1 MPPPPVVTGLSP
13 IEGPPG
19 TRIIIRGENFGTKS
33 SDLIGLKICG
43 CDCLLSAEWK
53 SPNKIIARS
62 GPGKGKG
69 DVIITTRFNGIGT
82 CNVSFKGY
90 HETIG
95 PMKESA
101 VWVEEAP
108 LFVWGRHS
116 LSPGSY
122 QQEDPLGLSVEG
134 NDKKFPEDDLLELF
148 PNATGDIASENFSAC
163 WFLLENHHCTSFND
177 LQAGLLHLRRKVEG
191 QKEGQLSFLKANV
204 GSVMDQADTIA
215 TLMDKCEK
223 DAGIYGSE
231 STRKLEKS
239 IKESEREARKLFDDV
254 LTRRDRAEKTR
265 NALNVLARFRFL
277 FCLPCVIDRNI
288 RKGEYDIVINDYT
301 RVKNL
306 FNKSEVPVFKTALS
320 EIEKRVVGLQKMLHD
335 KLQKMPIPIEEQ
347 KRLIRYLVNLDAPYE
362 PAWDA
367 IRSYSNYINLRFKQ
381 CYEEHKAGENAVAEE
396 LCKMKNSQS
405 ASKYSKFNSTYDSL
419 NTVPEN
425 VLFVEDLCQLLSELF
440 PDLWKLG
447 QSYFTGELHANVE
460 VGHQAN
466 FKNIVMTIIE
476 LFCKTLRS
484 AVIPH
489 TLDKTADKALVGA
502 WTIPDIDIIAL
513 WLPVCLRYVRATYKI
528 LIKLDLPSEALD
540 LISTFILDFKL
551 YCMSVLLKQTT
562 EQVRQL
568 SNQENWKIEF
578 AGNRS
583 GITELPIEFEELVQT
598 VIRLIKESV
607 LTTEQREISL
617 LDNSSAQK
625 ELDKQVET
633 LLSSFY
639 GVLKGL
645 AFQDDDSGY
654 NDDHSPVVSQLI
666 GTPITA
672 YRNHDTSN
680 HVPVWECRLLTTL
693 SNCQYTNGTVLL
705 HISESFTMNGYSL
718 SKLAIENVRTKFISL
733 EKALLDAYLEHKS
746 DPLVGTIE
754 PSMYLGR
761 FDWDTN
767 NIPSD
772 IRPYA
777 KECINNLIH
786 VHSEVYTVS
795 PSLVDS
801 VLPQVVQTIAEELF
815 RLMSCVKKFSLPG
828 VQQARADI
836 CALQEI
842 LLPYS
847 TPKAKTFFN
856 DALEIIPPLEKS
868 SSTIIQDILKQVRVR
883 MRLQI
888 LCLSTPTING
898 PVKT

>member
-1 MPPPPVVTGLSP
+1 MAPPPVVTGLSP

-19 TRIIIRGENFGTKS
+19 TRITIRGENFGTKP
-33 SDLIGLKICG
+33 SDLIGLTICG

-53 SPNKIIARS
+53 SSNKIIARS

-69 DVIITTRFNGIGT
+69 DVIVTTRLSGVGT
-82 CNVSFKGY
+82 CNVNFKGY

-148 PNATGDIASENFSAC
+148 PNASGDIASENFSAC

-204 GSVMDQADTIA
+204 GSVMDQVDTIA
-215 TLMDKCEK
+215 ALMEKFEK
-223 DAGIYGSE
+223 DGSAYGSE
-231 STRKLEKS
+231 PTRKLEKS

-306 FNKSEVPVFKTALS
+306 FNKTEVPVFKIALN
-320 EIEKRVVGLQKMLHD
+320 EIDKRVVGLQKMLHK
-335 KLQKMPIPIEEQ
+335 KLQKMPISIDEQ
-347 KRLIRYLVNLDAPYE
+347 KDLIRYLVNLDASYE

-367 IRSYSNYINLRFKQ
+367 IKSHFDYINLKFKQ
-381 CYEEHKAGENAVAEE
+381 CYEDHQAGEVAIVEE
-396 LCKMKNSQS
+396 LNKIKNSQS
-405 ASKYSKFNSTYDSL
+405 TSKYSKFNPPQDSL
-419 NTVPEN
+419 SAVPEN
-425 VLFVEDLCQLLSELF
+425 VLFFEDLCQLLSELF

-447 QSYFTGELHANVE
+447 QSYFTGELHTKVE
-460 VGHQAN
+460 SGRQTN
-466 FKNIVMTIIE
+466 FKHMVMTIME

-484 AVIPH
+484 AIIPH
-489 TLDKTADKALVGA
+489 TLDKNIDKTIIGA
-502 WTIPDIDIIAL
+502 WIVSDTDIIAL
-513 WLPVCLRYVRATYKI
+513 WLPVCLRYVRNTYKI

-540 LISTFILDFKL
+540 IISMFIFDLKL
-551 YCMSVLLKQTT
+551 YCISVLLKQTT
-562 EQVRQL
+562 EQVKQL
-568 SNQENWKIEF
+568 SKQETWKIEF
-578 AGNRS
+578 SKNSS
-583 GITELPIEFEELVQT
+583 GITDLPMKFEELVQG
-598 VIRLIKESV
+598 VIHLIKESV
-607 LTTEQREISL
+607 LSTEQREISL
-617 LDNSSAQK
+617 LENPSAQK

-633 LLSSFY
+633 LLSTFY
-639 GVLKGL
+639 SVLKNL
-645 AFQDDDSGY
+645 AFQDHENGGTEDC
-654 NDDHSPVVSQLI
+654 SPVVSQLI
-666 GTPITA
+666 GTSIST
-672 YRNHDTSN
+672 YRNHYCNRST
-680 HVPVWECRLLTTL
+680 PVWECRLLTAL
-693 SNCQYTNGTVLL
+693 SNCQYTNKVLI
-705 HISESFTMNGYSL
+705 HISQLFTTNGYSL
-718 SKLAIENVRTKFISL
+718 SKLSIDNVMSKLTSL
-733 EKALLDAYLEHKS
+733 EKSILEAYLEQKS

-767 NIPSD
+767 IVPSD

-786 VHSEVYTVS
+786 VHSEVYSVS
-795 PSLVDS
+795 PNLVVS
-801 VLPQVVQTIAEELF
+801 VLPQVVQTIAEELY
-815 RLMSCVKKFSLPG
+815 RLMSCVKKFSVAG
-828 VQQARADI
+828 IQQARADI

-847 TPKAKTFFN
+847 TVKAKTFFN
-856 DALEIIPPLEKS
+856 DALEIIPALEKS
-868 SSTIIQDILKQVRVR
+868 QAT
-883 MRLQI
+883 
-888 LCLSTPTING
+888 
-898 PVKT
+898 